1 MFPSVL
7 LGPEVTMGLTNHL
20 SQDGSMLR
28 IENAQGKQHQ
38 GSNLNPC
45 ICSQNNAE
53 IEFKFSCVLSKLLD
67 ILSCPLVR
75 TTPL

>member
-7 LGPEVTMGLTNHL
+7 VGAEVTMGLTNHL
-20 SQDGSMLR
+20 SQDNSMLR

-38 GSNLNPC
+38 GSNLSPC

-53 IEFKFSCVLSKLLD
+53 IEF
-67 ILSCPLVR
+67 
-75 TTPL
+75 